1 MQLEGG
7 KTRKRENQKTR
18 EREGGTSFHPS
29 VQNALIERRIRKSY
43 PKQGV
48 ITIVLILPA
57 IDLRN
62 EKCVNLVQGRA
73 GEETIFSEQPVEMAA
88 QWQRGGAEYL
98 HLVDLDG
105 AFSAVSDNLRIVKE
119 IVEMLQIPVQLGGG
133 IRTMERLDEVLAL
146 GVTRAILGTAALK
159 NPPLVEAACK
169 EYGARIA
176 VGIDAKDGMVATE
189 GWLDVSEK
197 PALAFAR
204 EMEDCGVQTIIY
216 TDIKSD
222 GMLQGP
228 NLKTTEAIVDA
239 VSVNVIASGGITSIQ
254 DVQALKAIEVH
265 GAIVGRAFY
274 TGALDLKVAIS
285 IAR

>member
-1 MQLEGG
+1 M
-7 KTRKRENQKTR
+7 
-18 EREGGTSFHPS
+18 
-29 VQNALIERRIRKSY
+29 
-43 PKQGV
+43 
-48 ITIVLILPA
+48 LILPA

-73 GEETIFSEQPVEMAA
+73 GEETIFSDQPVEMAQ
-88 QWQRGGAEYL
+88 QWQQGGAEYL

-105 AFSAVSDNLRIVKE
+105 AFSAVSDNLHIVKE
-119 IVEMLQIPVQLGGG
+119 IVETLQIPIQLGGG
-133 IRTMERLDEVLAL
+133 IRTMERLDDVLSL

-159 NPPLVEAACK
+159 NPPLVQAACK
-169 EYGARIA
+169 RYGPRIA
-176 VGIDAKDGMVATE
+176 VGIDGKDGMVATE

-197 PALAFAR
+197 PALAFAQ
-204 EMEDCGVQTIIY
+204 EMEDYGVQTIIY

-228 NLKTTEAIVDA
+228 NLKTTEAIADA

-254 DVQALKAIEVH
+254 DVQDLKAVEVH
-265 GAIVGRAFY
+265 GAIVGRALY
-274 TGALDLKVAIS
+274 TGALDLKAAIS